1 MWSLAFSPLLPWP
14 WLAALAAL
22 ALIICA
28 FAVWR
33 GGKAML
39 VRALAMAAL
48 VAALADPS
56 LVKEERDPVKDV
68 VAVVVDRSASNR
80 LADRAQQT
88 EAARDHLA
96 RTLAG
101 IKEVEARFV
110 ETSDATSGDGT
121 RLFEALSSALSDIPA
136 QRVAGAIL
144 ITDGLAHDVP
154 SDVGALGMRAP
165 LHALVTGRQRE
176 IDRRI
181 ALLDPPR
188 FGIVGRD
195 VALRLRLDERNGP
208 GRAAVVIRK
217 DGEIIGQREMQAG
230 AVLELPVRID
240 RGGPNVID
248 IEAAPLE
255 SELTLANNR
264 AVLTVEG
271 IRDKL
276 RVLLVSGEP
285 HAGERTWRNLLKGD
299 ANVDLVHFTILRPP
313 EKQDGTPINE
323 LSLIA
328 FPTRELFQ
336 VKIKEFDLIIFDCY
350 ANQNILPL
358 IYYENMV
365 RYVREGGALLVA
377 AGPEFAGP
385 GSLSRTPL
393 GQVLPAQPDG
403 RLVEEAFKARIS
415 PLGKRH
421 PVSRDLPGGETEPPR
436 WGEWLRVIGTRA
448 RSGPNPGANVLDGP
462 DGRPL
467 LMLSREGKGRVALF
481 LSDHAWLW
489 ARGFREGGP
498 HVDLLRRLS
507 HWLMREPELEEE
519 ALRAVARG
527 RTIEIERQTLS
538 ETTGPVTITPPG
550 GVERR
555 LELEPTKPG
564 LFTGRF
570 QAAELGLHKL
580 TSGTLSAF
588 VSVGPENPR
597 ELADVVSDPA
607 RLAQVTQ
614 ATRGASLRIGRET
627 SSAVDMP
634 RVVAMR
640 SGTQYA
646 GSDWIGLRISDSS
659 VVRGVSVAP
668 AFLGIAGLLLLL
680 GPLLAAWLGEGG
692 RFRKAP
698 PTPAPRR
705 G

>member
-1 MWSLAFSPLLPWP
+1 MWSLAFSPLIPWP
-14 WLAALAAL
+14 WLIGLGL
-22 ALIICA
+22 VSLVICA
-28 FAVWR
+28 FAFWR

-39 VRALAMAAL
+39 IRALALAAL

-56 LVKEERDPVKDV
+56 LVKEERDPVKDI

-80 LADRAQQT
+80 LADRTQQT
-88 EAARDHLA
+88 EAAREQLA
-96 RTLAG
+96 RTLSG
-101 IKEVEARFV
+101 IKEIEARFV

-121 RLFEALSSALSDIPA
+121 RLFEALASALSDVPA
-136 QRVAGAIL
+136 ARVAGAIM
-144 ITDGLAHDVP
+144 ITDGLAHDLP
-154 SDVGALGMRAP
+154 ADLGALGLRAP
-165 LHALVTGRQRE
+165 LHALVTGRNRE
-176 IDRRI
+176 IDRRL
-181 ALLDPPR
+181 ALIEPPR
-188 FGIVGRD
+188 FGIVGKD
-195 VALRLRLDERNGP
+195 VTVKLRLDERNGP
-208 GRAAVVIRK
+208 GRAAIIIRK
-217 DGEIIGQREMQAG
+217 DGEEIGRREMQSG
-230 AVLELPVRID
+230 AILQLPIRID

-255 SELTLANNR
+255 GELTLVNNR
-264 AVLTVEG
+264 AVVTVEG

-285 HAGERTWRNLLKGD
+285 HAGERTWRNLLKAD

-336 VKIKEFDLIIFDCY
+336 VKIKEFDLIIFDRY
-350 ANQNILPL
+350 ANQNILPMA
-358 IYYENMV
+358 YYDNIV

-377 AGPEFAGP
+377 SGPEFAGP
-385 GSLSRTPL
+385 GSLYRTPL

-403 RLVEEAFKARIS
+403 RLIEEAFKARIS

-436 WGEWLRVIGTRA
+436 WGEWLRLIGTRA
-448 RSGPNPGANVLDGP
+448 RGGTNPGTSVLDGP

-467 LMLSREGKGRVALF
+467 LMLSREEKGRVALF

-507 HWLMREPELEEE
+507 HWLMREPDLEEE

-527 RTIEIERQTLS
+527 RTIEIERQTLA
-538 ETTGPVTITPPG
+538 ETTGPIIITPPG
-550 GVERR
+550 GNERR
-555 LELEPTKPG
+555 IDVEPGKPG
-564 LFTGRF
+564 LFTARY

-580 TSGTLSAF
+580 TSGSLSAF

-597 ELADVVSDPA
+597 ELAEVASDPT
-607 RLAQVTQ
+607 RLGLLAE
-614 ATRGASLRIGRET
+614 ATRGSSRRIGRDAST
-627 SSAVDMP
+627 TVDMP
-634 RVVAMR
+634 RVVSMR
-640 SGTQYA
+640 SGTQFA

-659 VVRGVSVAP
+659 VVRGVSIAP
-668 AFLGIAGLLLLL
+668 AFLGLAGLLLLL

-692 RFRKAP
+692 RFRKAAA
-698 PTPAPRR
+698 TK
-705 G
+705 

>member
-336 VKIKEFDLIIFDCY
+336 VKIKEFDLIIFDRY